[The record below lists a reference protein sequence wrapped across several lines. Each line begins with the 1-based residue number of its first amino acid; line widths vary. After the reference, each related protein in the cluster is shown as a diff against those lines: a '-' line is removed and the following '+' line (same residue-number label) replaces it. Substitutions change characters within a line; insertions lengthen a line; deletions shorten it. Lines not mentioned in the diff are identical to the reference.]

1 MDIYKSKYL
10 EEVMRWLYKIC
21 GMISLALYIFFLYQ
35 LWHMCQYGGIQS
47 HGTKLVVLAAGF
59 ALTFILWFASRLY
72 VKKKYSDGGVRKKR
86 IYTGME
92 NQKRDKA

>member
-1 MDIYKSKYL
+1 MKKCPTEKYL
-10 EEVMRWLYKIC
+10 ETVMKCIYRIC
-21 GMISLALYIFFLYQ
+21 GMISLALYIFILYQ

-59 ALTFILWFASRLY
+59 ALTFVLRFASRLY

-86 IYTGME
+86 ICSRRCG
-92 NQKRDKA
+92 R

>member
-1 MDIYKSKYL
+1 
-10 EEVMRWLYKIC
+10 MRWIYKIC
-21 GMISLALYIFFLYQ
+21 GMISLALYIFILYQ